1 MLQSRR
7 SQRVGHD
14 LVTEQQNES
23 ESHSV
28 VSNSLRPHGLYTP
41 WNSPGQNTFLHQQ
54 IFPIQG
60 LNPCLLHCRWILYQL
75 SHQGSQQHIY
85 CALYFYYYINST
97 QIMGH
102 QILEDENAWL
112 RESQACGS
120 SPLPEQQLASCLKR
134 NDYRAALHMLHLI
147 FSMSFLNSVG
157 ALLKVLKSLLLLW
170 CQQESSPCKSLKNT
184 K

>member
-1 MLQSRR
+1 MQALLPWQGCNPWSRGWDDWIASLTQWAWTWANSGRWWGTGRPGMLQSRR

-28 VSNSLRPHGLYTP
+28 VSDSLWPHGLYTP
-41 WNSPGQNTFLHQQ
+41 WNSPGQNTSLHQQ

-60 LNPCLLHCRWILYQL
+60 LNPGLLHCMWILYQL

-102 QILEDENAWL
+102 
-112 RESQACGS
+112 
-120 SPLPEQQLASCLKR
+120 
-134 NDYRAALHMLHLI
+134 
-147 FSMSFLNSVG
+147 
-157 ALLKVLKSLLLLW
+157 
-170 CQQESSPCKSLKNT
+170 
-184 K
+184 